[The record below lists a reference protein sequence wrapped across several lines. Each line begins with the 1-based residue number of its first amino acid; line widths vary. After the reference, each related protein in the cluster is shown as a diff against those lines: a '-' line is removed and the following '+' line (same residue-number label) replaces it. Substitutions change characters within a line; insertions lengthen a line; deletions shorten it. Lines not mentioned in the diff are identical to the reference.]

1 MSLQIDIPDDDIKHL
16 TEPAKEELISSTKEY
31 INELILKELVFASIV
46 IIIAGIAY
54 LTFSWLKVSFALD
67 VLTIAIGLFAGIVM
81 KSVFDFY
88 RRSTTREDVIYSLKK
103 DGLGSYLSFRLPT
116 LYSQKWLQIE
126 KTLRHL
132 SAKMFNESN
141 QNEPL
146 SLLIRRLR
154 QENILSVEKNEKVYH
169 LLKIRNQIVYGT
181 SNIRKS
187 DLQRALVEADKIHA
201 KIKARSSTS

>member
-1 MSLQIDIPDDDIKHL
+1 M
-16 TEPAKEELISSTKEY
+16 
-31 INELILKELVFASIV
+31 
-46 IIIAGIAY
+46 IIIAGIVY
-54 LTFSWLKVSFALD
+54 LTFSWLQVSFALD
-67 VLTIAIGLFAGIVM
+67 ILTIAIGLFAGIVM
-81 KSVFDFY
+81 KSIFDFY
-88 RRSTTREDVIYSLKK
+88 RRSTTREDVIYWLKK

-126 KTLRHL
+126 KTLRDL

-154 QENILSVEKNEKVYH
+154 QENILSVEENEKVYH

-201 KIKARSSTS
+201 KIKARTGRT